1 MAVLV
6 GKIVSVNVRE
16 DIPSWRTIN
25 IRNRNICYTYC
36 TVYLLNIDQS
46 TTSRI
51 GLILVTIV
59 RLMSFVFSSNRPVS
73 ACSFR
78 PFISIPI
85 NSICLRNLEI
95 IALDLSVH
103 FIFWLLSYLL
113 QLLSLSNN
121 NDQLQVNPFVT
132 RLIKQLPFLYWFNS
146 SWYHIKSLLTQV
158 WVVECSITLILYK
171 TWKKIKFVY
180 ITMASVLAQWQD
192 QYSERNMLALGI
204 TDIRDNMAVTRLSLT
219 GTFWSTSHT

>member
-1 MAVLV
+1 MVIMISTSILSHESYITRLRL
-6 GKIVSVNVRE
+6 KLCSNSTMSR
-16 DIPSWRTIN
+16 PSQVPRMFM
-25 IRNRNICYTYC
+25 
-36 TVYLLNIDQS
+36 S
-46 TTSRI
+46 FKP
-51 GLILVTIV
+51 ILSNSFIKCW
-59 RLMSFVFSSNRPVS
+59 LMSFVFSSNRPVS
-73 ACSFR
+73 AYSFR

-85 NSICLRNLEI
+85 NSICFRNLEI
-95 IALDLSVH
+95 IALDLSVP

-146 SWYHIKSLLTQV
+146 WYHIKSLLIQV

-171 TWKKIKFVY
+171 TWTKIKFVY

-192 QYSERNMLALGI
+192 QYSERNMLAPGI

-219 GTFWSTSHT
+219 GTFLSTSHTWNSC